1 MVMIIKGKEKYLL
14 LLFLLIGIFGCSGI
28 KDVPEMKEVID
39 QFTDLSKRAAVLQK
53 YGVPGVVPHEL
64 TLCAM
69 TKPVVTKTEEKEG
82 IVYYTLESTIEKCE
96 YSPKSV
102 GTVRIFT
109 MGWKNQRIVSFVWG
123 GPKGGKVE
131 Y

>member
-1 MVMIIKGKEKYLL
+1 MIIKGKEKYLL
-14 LLFLLIGIFGCSGI
+14 LLLLLIGIFGCSGI
-28 KDVPEMKEVID
+28 KDVPEMKEVIN

-53 YGVPGVVPHEL
+53 YGEPGVVPSEL
-64 TLCAM
+64 TLCDM
-69 TKPVVTKTEEKEG
+69 TKPIVTKSEEKEG

-102 GTVRIFT
+102 GTVRIFV
-109 MGWKNQRIVSFVWG
+109 MGWKNQRIVKFVWG
-123 GPKGGKVE
+123 GLKGGKVE